1 MKQKT
6 GHPPCVWMMWYSL
19 LRTALGPMERKTFV
33 PVQAVRQERVEVE
46 QQEQVQLLG
55 AVPRLP
61 VWSLVAQ
68 ARKHRQEC

>member
-1 MKQKT
+1 
-6 GHPPCVWMMWYSL
+6 
-19 LRTALGPMERKTFV
+19 MEQKTFV
-33 PVQAVRQERVEVE
+33 PVQVQVQEQVEVE
-46 QQEQVQLLG
+46 RQEQVQLLG